1 MRWSRGRAA
10 QRSRRALYRRL
21 VRGLPLQVFHLSAAA
36 PEYTGEKSSRV
47 PFYRGRN
54 TLMVELPPG
63 VTGRLR
69 IDPGEMPGAYRL
81 YHIEIRGF

>member
-1 MRWSRGRAA
+1 
-10 QRSRRALYRRL
+10 
-21 VRGLPLQVFHLSAAA
+21 
-36 PEYTGEKSSRV
+36 V